1 MNLAIRW
8 FRHAVIAAAAF
19 VALSGNLFAEEP
31 TAANLKGTWVRETDG
46 MKLHFE
52 FKEKTLEV
60 TLERDGGKIIID
72 CDYGIGR
79 DRSIFCRVQELK
91 EGNANLAKG
100 DTFSFSFDVSKDKAS
115 MGDLKSKDSDSDMG
129 RQIKMI
135 IEGEYKKK

>member
-1 MNLAIRW
+1 MKL
-8 FRHAVIAAAAF
+8 FRHALIAAIACVSLAGIG
-19 VALSGNLFAEEP
+19 LSEEP
-31 TAANLKGTWVRETDG
+31 TAANLKGAWTRETDG
-46 MKLHFE
+46 MKLNFE
-52 FKEKTLEV
+52 FKEKTLEIS
-60 TLERDGGKIIID
+60 LERDGNKIVID

-100 DTFSFSFDVSKDKAS
+100 DTFSFSFDVNKEKAS

-135 IEGEYKKK
+135 VEGEYTKK